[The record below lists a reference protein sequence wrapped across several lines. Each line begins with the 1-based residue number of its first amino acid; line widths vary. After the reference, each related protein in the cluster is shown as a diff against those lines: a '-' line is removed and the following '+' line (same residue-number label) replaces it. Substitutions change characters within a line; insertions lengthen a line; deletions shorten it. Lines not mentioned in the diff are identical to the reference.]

1 MNMLKVALGAA
12 TISLCLNS
20 GIAEA
25 QTRENFEIVA
35 PDGYTIA
42 ADLALPDG
50 WSEAV
55 PVVLLIS
62 GSGPQD
68 REASL
73 FGGQYA
79 AHPAWRNAFIEA
91 GIAVMSFDEAGQGE
105 SGGNWSDMG
114 IHDMVEIGQR
124 LIMRARNHAAIDSDR
139 VFVLGHSEGGMI
151 ASLISAR
158 DDDLAGLVLVASPGR
173 ALPEV
178 LEYQLRLNASEQ
190 TEDPAEQEEIFAN
203 LQTQWMGMIE
213 QNATLLEA
221 FHMDPLA
228 LAADI
233 QSPVIILQG
242 WSDWQVEPDQ
252 AWALARAIGEVGG
265 SVDLHMFAD
274 VNHLLIRDP
283 AGQTEYEN
291 LTDFTLDAELL
302 STGVNWVLNASQ

>member
-1 MNMLKVALGAA
+1 MNMLKAALGAA
-12 TISLCLNS
+12 ALSDCLNS
-20 GIAEA
+20 GIVEA
-25 QTRENFEIVA
+25 QTRETFEIVA

-50 WSEAV
+50 ASEAV

-62 GSGPQD
+62 GSGAQD

-73 FGGQYA
+73 FDGRYA

-91 GIAVMSFDEAGQGE
+91 GIAVLSFDEAGQGE

-114 IHDMVEIGQR
+114 IHDMVEIGER
-124 LIMRARNHAAIDSDR
+124 LIVRARNHAGIDPDR

-151 ASLISAR
+151 ASLISAQ
-158 DDDLAGLVLVASPGR
+158 DEELAGLVLVASPGR
-173 ALPEV
+173 SLPEV
-178 LEYQLRLNASEQ
+178 LEYQLRLNAAEQ
-190 TEDPAEQEEIFAN
+190 SADPAEQDIIFEN
-203 LQTQWMGMIE
+203 LQAQWMGMIE

-228 LAADI
+228 LAAEI
-233 QSPVIILQG
+233 RSPVVILQG

-252 AWALARAIGEVGG
+252 AWALAQAIRESGG

-283 AGQTEYEN
+283 SGQTEYQN
-291 LTDFTLDAELL
+291 LTNFMLDGELL
-302 STGVNWVLNASQ
+302 TTGVDWVLAASQ